1 MATTYNAVNY
11 SQPPYY
17 GAPMAGVTM
26 CREFSFLASVA
37 LVINDVIRLAQIPA
51 GVFLEDFLVDFPD
64 LDTATTMTVSLGDNT
79 TANRWLSA
87 STIAQAGGKVNG
99 LVTGIA
105 ATLPAY
111 FSTADSFNA
120 KVIAA
125 PTGGT
130 SAISIR
136 GFIRYHYGANN
147 PAFPSATT

>member
-1 MATTYNAVNY
+1 MATTYFAVNY

-17 GAPMAGVTM
+17 GAPFAGVQM
-26 CREFSFLASVA
+26 VREFSFLASVA
-37 LVINDVIRLAQIPA
+37 LIINDVIKLAQIPA
-51 GVFLEDFLVDFPD
+51 GCFLDDFLVDFPD

-87 STIAQAGGKVNG
+87 STVAQAGGKVNG

-111 FSTADSFNA
+111 FATADSFNA

-125 PTGGT
+125 PTTGT
-130 SAISIR
+130 STTSIR
-136 GFIRYHYGANN
+136 GNIKYHYAANN
-147 PAFPSATT
+147 PAFPDSTH